1 MHKVFISQPM
11 TGLSKEEI
19 LDTRLE
25 AIEWVY
31 KTLIE
36 NDFCRDDEIEIIDS
50 YVEENQDKTD
60 TTENL
65 IYMLGTSIQLLS
77 EAEIVYFCEGWEN
90 SRGCK
95 VEHLVAEEYGLK
107 FLSTKKKNKVVNIS
121 DTYIK

>member
-25 AIEWVY
+25 AIEFVRQ
-31 KTLIE
+31 TLVE
-36 NDFCRDDEIEIIDS
+36 NNFCCDDEIEIIDS
-50 YVEENQDKTD
+50 YIEENQDKTD

-107 FLSTKKKNKVVNIS
+107 FLSTKKSNKVVNIS